1 MDPQQELF
9 SALLVELRKKYKD
22 TDTGVYDTFLPPEG
36 TSYPFVYMGDSEQ
49 NTKKTKSNRIGS
61 CQQIINVWHS
71 NPRQRGTVSGLLSEI
86 TSICKKLEH
95 TAHYSWM
102 LKNVTQRIVPDT
114 TTKQPL
120 LHGILEVEFWFS

>member
-22 TDTGVYDTFLPPEG
+22 TGTGVYDTFLPPEG
-36 TSYPFVYMGDSEQ
+36 TPYPFVYLGDSEQ

-86 TSICKKLEH
+86 TSICKKLNIPH
-95 TAHYSWM
+95 
-102 LKNVTQRIVPDT
+102 IIP
-114 TTKQPL
+114 
-120 LHGILEVEFWFS
+120 GC